1 MIYLDNNATTP
12 LDPAVAASISLEL
25 EKQHANAGSQ
35 HQAGRMARRTLESA
49 REAIA
54 KLFGLNCSDIH
65 ADHVVVTSG
74 ATEANNLALRG
85 LLANRIGS
93 GARVVISSQE
103 HPSVD
108 QCVEFLAAAGHSV
121 VRVNSLSNG
130 TIDLDHLESVVDGD
144 TAAVSVIH
152 ANNETGIIQPL
163 TQISEIC
170 RQAGAPLHTDA
181 VQAVGKTE
189 WDFGTTPVTSA
200 TISAHKL
207 HGPVGVGA
215 LLLRHGAHLYPQ
227 ITGGFQQQGFRAG
240 TESVFMAVALAKTLE
255 LCCGKDAQG
264 YRQELCALR
273 DRFEAQIISDIPDV
287 QVIGADVPRVP
298 HTSCLSF
305 QGLDRQAI
313 QMALDAADICCS
325 TGSACASGSSEP
337 SPTLISM
344 GLSSEV
350 IEGAV
355 RFSFGRFNTADEIDS
370 ACERISSVIKH
381 LRR

>member
-1 MIYLDNNATTP
+1 M
-12 LDPAVAASISLEL
+12 
-25 EKQHANAGSQ
+25 
-35 HQAGRMARRTLESA
+35 
-49 REAIA
+49 
-54 KLFGLNCSDIH
+54 
-65 ADHVVVTSG
+65 
-74 ATEANNLALRG
+74 
-85 LLANRIGS
+85 
-93 GARVVISSQE
+93 
-103 HPSVD
+103 
-108 QCVEFLAAAGHSV
+108 
-121 VRVNSLSNG
+121 
-130 TIDLDHLESVVDGD
+130 
-144 TAAVSVIH
+144 
-152 ANNETGIIQPL
+152 
-163 TQISEIC
+163 
-170 RQAGAPLHTDA
+170 
-181 VQAVGKTE
+181 
-189 WDFGTTPVTSA
+189 
-200 TISAHKL
+200 
-207 HGPVGVGA
+207 
-215 LLLRHGAHLYPQ
+215 RHGADLYPQ

-255 LCCGKDAQG
+255 LCCGKGAQG
-264 YRQELCALR
+264 YRQSLCALR
-273 DRFEAQIISDIPDV
+273 DRFETQITSDIPDV
-287 QVIGADVPRVP
+287 QVIGADVSRVP

>member
-12 LDPAVAASISLEL
+12 LDPAVAATISLEL

-35 HQAGRMARRTLESA
+35 HQAGRLARRTLESA

-54 KLFGLNCSDIH
+54 KHLGLNCSDIH
-65 ADHVVVTSG
+65 ADHVVITSG

-85 LLANRIGS
+85 LLADKIGTE
-93 GARVVISSQE
+93 ARVVISSQE

-108 QCVEFLAAAGHSV
+108 QCVGFLAAAGHSV

-130 TIDLDHLESVVDGD
+130 TIDLDHLKSVIDVD
-144 TAAVSVIH
+144 TAAVSVMH
-152 ANNETGIIQPL
+152 ANNETGVIQPIA
-163 TQISEIC
+163 QISEIC
-170 RQAGAPLHTDA
+170 QVAGVPLHTDA
-181 VQAVGKTE
+181 VQAIGKTD
-189 WDFGTTPVTSA
+189 WDFQAVPVTSA
-200 TISAHKL
+200 TLSAHKL

-215 LLLRHGAHLYPQ
+215 LLVRHDAELYPQ

-240 TESVFMAVALAKTLE
+240 TESVSMAVALAKTLE
-255 LCCGKDAQG
+255 LCCGDGALG
-264 YRQELCALR
+264 YRHTLCELR
-273 DRFEAQIISDIPDV
+273 DQFESQITSDIPDV
-287 QVIGADVPRVP
+287 QVIGSEVSRVP

-313 QMALDAADICCS
+313 QMALDAAGVCCS

-344 GLSSEV
+344 GLSPEV

-355 RFSFGRFNTADEIDS
+355 RFSFGRFNTVEEVDS

>member
-49 REAIA
+49 REVIA

-85 LLANRIGS
+85 LLANKIGS
-93 GARVVISSQE
+93 CAQVVISSQE

-144 TAAVSVIH
+144 TAVVSVIH

-163 TQISEIC
+163 AQLSEIS
-170 RQAGAPLHTDA
+170 RPAGDPLHT
-181 VQAVGKTE
+181 E
-189 WDFGTTPVTSA
+189 
-200 TISAHKL
+200 
-207 HGPVGVGA
+207 
-215 LLLRHGAHLYPQ
+215 
-227 ITGGFQQQGFRAG
+227 
-240 TESVFMAVALAKTLE
+240 
-255 LCCGKDAQG
+255 
-264 YRQELCALR
+264 
-273 DRFEAQIISDIPDV
+273 
-287 QVIGADVPRVP
+287 DVPVSYT
-298 HTSCLSF
+298 HLT
-305 QGLDRQAI
+305 Q
-313 QMALDAADICCS
+313 
-325 TGSACASGSSEP
+325 
-337 SPTLISM
+337 PTL
-344 GLSSEV
+344 
-350 IEGAV
+350 
-355 RFSFGRFNTADEIDS
+355 
-370 ACERISSVIKH
+370 
-381 LRR
+381 